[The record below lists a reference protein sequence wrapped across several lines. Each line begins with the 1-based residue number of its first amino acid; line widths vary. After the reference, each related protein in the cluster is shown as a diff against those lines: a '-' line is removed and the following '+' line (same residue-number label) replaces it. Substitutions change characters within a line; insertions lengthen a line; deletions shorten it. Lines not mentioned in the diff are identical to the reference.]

1 MQAYRIN
8 PNGTPGDAIEL
19 PDDTTIIAADLTF
32 NAPPAAA
39 DGQFVVFDH
48 AARAWSLTESEP
60 EPSAPPVAPSRV
72 LTVLAF
78 RQRFSMA
85 EKAAIEIASLDNP
98 IAPIPERAAAAGLRA
113 YLGDVA
119 ASQFIDLT
127 RPDTRA
133 GVEQIEAMGLIAE
146 GRAGEILDAPV
157 QLAEAPA

>member
-78 RQRFSMA
+78 RQRFTMA
-85 EKAAIEIASLDNP
+85 EKTAIELASQDSP
-98 IAPIPERAAAAGLRA
+98 SATSEERHQAAALRA
-113 YLGDVA
+113 YLGDLAVA
-119 ASQFIDLT
+119 TFVDLA
-127 RPDTRA
+127 RADTIA
-133 GVEQIEAMGLIAE
+133 GVNQLEAFGVLTAGRAEQILTTPA
-146 GRAGEILDAPV
+146 APHE
-157 QLAEAPA
+157 QP

>member
-1 MQAYRIN
+1 MSTLNVILDTGSHRAESS
-8 PNGTPGDAIEL
+8 GTL
-19 PDDTTIIAADLTF
+19 Y
-32 NAPPAAA
+32 
-39 DGQFVVFDH
+39 
-48 AARAWSLTESEP
+48 
-60 EPSAPPVAPSRV
+60 VAPLVPDYGSRI
-72 LTVLAF
+72 TVLAF

-85 EKAAIEIASLDNP
+85 EKAAIELASLDNP
-98 IAPIPERAAAAGLRA
+98 TAPMPERAAAAGLRA

-119 ASQFIDLT
+119 AAQFIDLT